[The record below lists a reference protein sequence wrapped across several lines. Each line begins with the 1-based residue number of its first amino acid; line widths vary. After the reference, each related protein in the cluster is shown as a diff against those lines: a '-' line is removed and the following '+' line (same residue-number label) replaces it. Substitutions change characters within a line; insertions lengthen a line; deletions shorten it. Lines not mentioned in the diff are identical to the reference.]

1 MTREYKSFGGSY
13 ELKMTDE
20 ELGIVEHYISI
31 FGVVDR
37 VGDVVHPGAFT
48 KTLAER
54 GGKVLVLD
62 NHRTTGA
69 GAILGKPLSMRE
81 VGREELP
88 MEILRDWPEA
98 TGGLKAE
105 TQFAM
110 ETQAGREA
118 FALIKMGA
126 LSDWSFAYDIVRKDY
141 SASKSGARSRT
152 RNLKEVKL
160 FEYSPVL
167 IAANAAVGTVSV
179 KSDGEDSIAGL
190 REAVD
195 RMGEALAALRQEW
208 LEAKGLELTG
218 DADPDV
224 EPNSDDAEPGDTEH
238 VDPLTSGEKSLAA
251 DIRKRQVRLVEAEMA
266 ENELLMNKQ
275 EMV

>member
-1 MTREYKSFGGSY
+1 MTRQYKSFGGSY

-20 ELGIVEHYISI
+20 ELGIVEHFVSI
-31 FGVVDR
+31 FGVKDR
-37 VGDVVHPGAFT
+37 VGDVVHRGAFT

-69 GAILGKPLSMRE
+69 GAILGKPISMRE

-88 MEILRDWPEA
+88 ESVLRDWPEA

-141 SASKSGARSRT
+141 SPSSGEKGRI
-152 RNLKEVKL
+152 RNLREVKL

-179 KSDGEDSIAGL
+179 KSDEGGLEAL
-190 REAVD
+190 REAVE
-195 RMGEALAALRQEW
+195 RMGEAIATMRQEW
-208 LEAKGLELTG
+208 EEAKGLPRVD
-218 DADPDV
+218 DADEGT
-224 EPNSDDAEPGDTEH
+224 EPNSDDAEPDDT
-238 VDPLTSGEKSLAA
+238 VDPLTSEEKSLMS
-251 DIRKRQVRLVEAEMA
+251 DRKRRALLVDAELAKNEILRLQ
-266 ENELLMNKQ
+266 Q
-275 EMV
+275 EM